1 MKRKEVLMTDKTSK
15 TAGRTLSPDAL
26 VEKAIKQGSVELTE
40 KDLDKVSGGLKLDGI
55 KGESQDD
62 KYKGGIDIAS

>member
-15 TAGRTLSPDAL
+15 AAGRTLSPDAL

-40 KDLDKVSGGLKLDGI
+40 KDLDNVSGGLKLDGI